1 MAHKIANNIPDN
13 KNQHFIVEKTSDGN
27 LEVLI
32 LSEYLKNIINFK
44 ILPTSTY
51 YYISNYD
58 SKTLLEIQD

>member
-32 LSEYLKNIINFK
+32 LSEYLKKHNK
-44 ILPTSTY
+44 L
-51 YYISNYD
+51 
-58 SKTLLEIQD
+58 